1 MESKNISVNV
11 NRRVNNLTADQAEK
25 KRHLDRSNQRY
36 HRAKTKDY
44 IRSLQ
49 DKIAELSARL
59 EEAESC
65 LNDYRRREHDAEP
78 SLAKTLQPWA
88 SESSLFAPRLAST
101 GQSSDDSLYVPTI
114 DPAPSERAIQRD
126 SDNLPVDL
134 GTGMTAQCLD
144 QALFDWEFTCFLDN
158 FPPVAEAPSEKTW
171 EFDPSAASW
180 NSPTSQPEAPI
191 WQQVPSHIPAATKL
205 DEVIISTAT
214 TWRAFL
220 QRGVHK
226 ELDDPVFPSVASLL
240 NRPSEPQNGL
250 PQSFSETVA
259 AQVWRSPLK
268 TLPERI
274 GFMYQ
279 LSHYIRWLVCRSKET
294 YEKMPAFMRPT
305 ELQRTVPHAAW
316 ISMIPWPAVRDAII
330 LGMPMSR
337 FGELRRVL
345 GPSLSV
351 NWPYPDSTAL
361 VESPGR
367 QTLTLEPR
375 FEAHIRRL
383 ESWTCSARLSQAFP
397 FFAAAG
403 KSK

>member
-1 MESKNISVNV
+1 MESENVNVNV
-11 NRRVNNLTADQAEK
+11 NRRVSNLTADQAEK
-25 KRHLDRSNQRY
+25 KRSLDRSNQRY
-36 HRAKTKDY
+36 HRAKNKDH
-44 IRSLQ
+44 IRSLH
-49 DKIAELSARL
+49 DKIAELASRL
-59 EEAESC
+59 KEAESC
-65 LNDYRRREHDAEP
+65 IDDYRRREHGAEQ
-78 SLAKTLQPWA
+78 SLAKALQPWA
-88 SESSLFAPRLAST
+88 DESSLFAIRPAATS
-101 GQSSDDSLYVPTI
+101 QSNDDSLYAPTI
-114 DPAPSERAIQRD
+114 DSAQFEKAFQRD
-126 SDNLPVDL
+126 SDNLPLDL
-134 GTGMTAQCLD
+134 GTDMTVQCFD
-144 QALFDWEFTCFLDN
+144 QTLLDWEFTCFLDN

-171 EFDPSAASW
+171 AFDASAVSW
-180 NSPTSQPEAPI
+180 NTPTSQTEMPI
-191 WQQVPSHIPAATKL
+191 WQQIPSHIPAATKL

-250 PQSFSETVA
+250 PQSFSEIVA

-294 YEKMPAFMRPT
+294 YEGMPTFMRPT

-337 FGELRRVL
+337 FEEMRRVL
-345 GPSLSV
+345 GPLLKV
-351 NWPYPDSTAL
+351 NWPHHDSTAL

-367 QTLTLEPR
+367 QTLMLQPR

-383 ESWTCSARLSQAFP
+383 ENWTCSARLSEAFP
-397 FFAAAG
+397 FFAEAE
-403 KSK
+403 KSE